1 MKFQITNLGRLDAA
15 DLEVGD
21 LTVICG
27 ENNSGKTYA
36 TYALY
41 GFLRMWAQ
49 SPMAPHPLAI
59 SIANAL
65 PHQGGPGL

>member
-1 MKFQITNLGRLDAA
+1 MKFRIENLGRLDRAE
-15 DLEVGD
+15 LEVAD

-49 SPMAPHPLAI
+49 SSMAPHPMALHA
-59 SIANAL
+59 ANAL
-65 PHQGGPGL
+65 QIGRAHV